1 MKSTIFAV
9 IAVMLGVTGLFYV
22 MTADDDRPRR
32 RGLVIESSD
41 RTVTPI
47 PSAAPA
53 AVTTPPAAPAT
64 ATRSEP
70 APAVSVAVAPV
81 PAAPGLRADNRIVIG
96 RISTNVRKHWPR
108 LEAMASYLTAE
119 LADVGVAGVDV
130 RMVDTLEEMRE
141 LLRSGEIDMLSE
153 TAFSA
158 IELTQDNTAEMLL
171 REWKSGVSEYH
182 TVIFARRDSGITS
195 LADLVGRN
203 FVFEDRGSTSA
214 YLIPRAHMVRSG
226 FNMVELD
233 NPLDRPPQG
242 AVGFA
247 FADDEGT
254 VVSRVRRGFA
264 DAGAVSNLDWSDED
278 EVSEDDRRE
287 LVAIHETDPVIRSVM
302 LVRSSLDQA
311 VKDRLTEVL
320 TQMHETEAGLETL
333 REYWKVARFDRL
345 EGAALES
352 LLNARVMHQTSR
364 SF

>member
-9 IAVMLGVTGLFYV
+9 IAVTLGVAGLFYV

-32 RGLVIESSD
+32 QGLVIESSN

-53 AVTTPPAAPAT
+53 RAPAAVSPAD
-64 ATRSEP
+64 P

-81 PAAPGLRADNRIVIG
+81 PAAPALRADNRIVIG

-108 LEAMASYLTAE
+108 LEAMANYLSAE
-119 LADVGVAGVDV
+119 LADVGIAGVDV
-130 RMVDTLEEMRE
+130 RMVDTTEEMRE
-141 LLRSGEIDMLSE
+141 LLRSGEIDLLSE

-182 TVIFARRDSGITS
+182 TVIFARRDSGIAS
-195 LADLVGRN
+195 LADLIGRS

-214 YLIPRAHMVRSG
+214 YLVPRAHMVRSG

-242 AVGFA
+242 AIGFA
-247 FADDEGT
+247 FAEDEGT

-264 DAGAVSNLDWSDED
+264 DAGAISNLDWSDED

-287 LVAIHETDPVIRSVM
+287 LVVVHETDPVIRSIL
-302 LVRSSLDQA
+302 LVRSTLDPA
-311 VKDRLTEVL
+311 VKDRLAQVL
-320 TQMHETEAGLETL
+320 MQMHETEAGLETL

-352 LLNARVMHQTSR
+352 LLNARVMHQTSQ